1 MVKSSWVV
9 QEYKHKDGQELENNV
24 RGYAQKVLRTR
35 D

>member
-9 QEYKHKDGQELENNV
+9 QEYKHKDGQELKSNV
-24 RGYAQKVLRTR
+24 RRYAQNVLRTK